1 MNCRGL
7 DDVARKSGP
16 EPLARPAEA
25 MLAMPAPVAAKA
37 QPILLSPAM
46 TAAET
51 FPAIAQACLEQFQS
65 NESLVLARQDPVA
78 LHQARVALR
87 RLRSAFS
94 IHRAM
99 LTDARSRALH
109 DDMRWLAGELG
120 KARDLHV
127 LATGIGKGPL
137 RELLSAAHAQAY
149 ADAVRVLQSARARA
163 LIVGLAEWLAIG
175 AWRSRPDAQRI
186 RGQPARA
193 VAAKALDRY
202 RRQIRKGGRDLQRLD
217 DAALHEVRKAGRKLL
232 YAADFFGALFARNRE
247 RRRHRRF
254 MRVLAT
260 FQDQLGAI
268 NDLATA
274 PDVLARLGLA
284 DHPQASALLRT
295 GKRRRLRAA
304 AASTYDDLIDAKRFW
319 R

>member
-1 MNCRGL
+1 MNGRGL
-7 DDVARKSGP
+7 DDVARKSGA

-25 MLAMPAPVAAKA
+25 VRAKPAPTAAKA

-51 FPAIAQACLEQFQS
+51 FPAIAHACLVQFRL
-65 NESLVLARQDPVA
+65 NEARVLARQDPGA

-99 LTDARSRALH
+99 LTDARSLAFR

-149 ADAVRVLQSARARA
+149 DDAVRVLHSARAKA
-163 LIVGLAEWLAIG
+163 LIVGLVEWLAIG
-175 AWRSRPDAQRI
+175 AWRSHPDTQDI

-202 RRQIRKGGRDLQRLD
+202 RRKIWKGGRGLKRLD
-217 DAALHEVRKAGRKLL
+217 DAALHEVRKTGRKLL
-232 YAADFFGALFARNRE
+232 YTADFFGALFARKRQ
-247 RRRHRRF
+247 RQRRF
-254 MRVLAT
+254 MRILAM
-260 FQDQLGAI
+260 FQNQLGAI

-274 PDVLARLGLA
+274 PEVLARLGLA

-295 GKRRRLRAA
+295 GKRRRLRVAA
-304 AASTYDDLIDAKRFW
+304 AGIYDDLIDAKRFW